1 MGNKM
6 EEYQYYVLFPNHNN
20 GLLLH
25 KSLKELGVRATIAP
39 TPRVLSKCCGISLMV
54 EEEDIEKIKACVEE
68 KKVEILG
75 IERIRKDVN
84 PNRDRYC

>member
-1 MGNKM
+1 M

-20 GLLLH
+20 GLHLH

-39 TPRVLSKCCGISLMV
+39 TPRSLSKCCGISLMV
-54 EEEDIEKIKACVEE
+54 EEQDIEVIKECV
-68 KKVEILG
+68 KKNGIEILG
-75 IERIRKDVN
+75 IEKVRKDVN